1 MSTFPFAR
9 ERLDAVLFD
18 LDGVLTATAKV
29 HAACWKKTFD
39 DFLRAHADS
48 SSEPFVPFDID
59 TDYKRHV
66 DGKPRYDGVSSFLDS
81 RSIRLPYGDSGDP
94 VDRETVCG
102 LGNRK
107 SEMVVDALETD
118 GVESYE
124 GSVAL
129 VKLLRHEGF
138 KTAVV
143 SASNNCEAV
152 LEAAGIAE
160 LFEVRVDGLVATRLK
175 LPGKPAPD
183 TFIEAARKLGVE
195 PARAAVVEDAIAGV
209 EAGRDGSFGLVIGV
223 AREGDPR
230 ALREHG
236 AHIVV
241 SDLAELLP

>member
-1 MSTFPFAR
+1 MSDFPFSR
-9 ERLDAVLFD
+9 QRLDAVLFD

-29 HAACWKKTFD
+29 HAACWKKMFD
-39 DFLRAHADS
+39 DFLARRAEHGG
-48 SSEPFVPFDID
+48 ERFVPFDID
-59 TDYKRHV
+59 SDYKRYV
-66 DGKPRYDGVSSFLDS
+66 DGKPRYDGVSSFLES
-81 RSIRLPYGDSGDP
+81 RGIRLPYGRPDDP

-107 SEMVVDALETD
+107 SEMVVVALETE

-129 VKLLRHEGF
+129 VKLLRREGF

-143 SASNNCEAV
+143 SSSNNCEAV
-152 LEAAGIAE
+152 LKSAGIAE
-160 LFEVRVDGLVATRLK
+160 LFDVRVDGLVAARLE

-183 TFIEAARKLGVE
+183 TFVEAARKLGVE

-209 EAGRDGSFGLVIGV
+209 EAGRDGGFGLVVGV
-223 AREGDPR
+223 DREGAPQT
-230 ALREHG
+230 LREHG

-241 SDLAELLP
+241 ADLGELLP